1 VGFSKCGFC
10 KRRGIY
16 TRVRAFAP
24 FCILLQS
31 GGYGVT
37 RLTREFSRKHVTFYC
52 NLRDKNDKIGFP
64 PRSDLADE
72 FIHRL
77 GRPSNEINRFL
88 VELVMRVLDQVE
100 EIKRTKLANNP
111 DWSEQD
117 VAVEFGQLQP
127 WSNPTL
133 NSETYDLSIVREED
147 AVTDRFRK
155 VMMHQGPQR

>member
-1 VGFSKCGFC
+1 
-10 KRRGIY
+10 
-16 TRVRAFAP
+16 
-24 FCILLQS
+24 
-31 GGYGVT
+31 
-37 RLTREFSRKHVTFYC
+37 
-52 NLRDKNDKIGFP
+52 
-64 PRSDLADE
+64 
-72 FIHRL
+72 
-77 GRPSNEINRFL
+77 
-88 VELVMRVLDQVE
+88 MRVLDQVE